1 MDRVFDIVAGIT
13 AVAMV
18 TTIVA
23 HKNTSKVISSLGD
36 AYSQSLRAAMNIQH

>member
-1 MDRVFDIVAGIT
+1 MDRVADVIAGIT

-23 HKNTSKVISSLGD
+23 HKNTSKVIGSAGK
-36 AYSQSLRAAMNIQH
+36 AYANALNAAMSVS

>member
-1 MDRVFDIVAGIT
+1 MDRVFDVIAGIT

-23 HKNTSKVISSLGD
+23 HKSTANVIKSAGK
-36 AYSQSLRAAMNIQH
+36 AYSEALNAAMSIR

>member
-1 MDRVFDIVAGIT
+1 MDRAFDILAGIT

-23 HKNTSKVISSLGD
+23 HKNTSRVVSSVGK
-36 AYSQSLRAAMNIQH
+36 AYSEALNAAMGQ